1 MSASGNNFPHPFH
14 KVKADFEKLVSDLA
28 VIISGIA
35 ENEFKSNFRKQG
47 YEESGGSVTAWAK
60 RKGNIDSGR
69 ALLIKSGRLR
79 RGFKK
84 RPTDDTA
91 VVINDVP
98 YAKPLNEGSKKR
110 VNVRATTYKKKK
122 PNKKKQRP
130 VVYVKAHKRQNN
142 LPARPIMKDTEA
154 LHKKIDKRISLELK
168 KLL

>member
-1 MSASGNNFPHPFH
+1 MSANKFTHPF
-14 KVKADFEKLVSDLA
+14 KKAEAQFRKLVNDLPMI
-28 VIISGIA
+28 VSSVA
-35 ENEFKSNFRKQG
+35 ENEFKGNFRKQG
-47 YEESGGSVTAWAK
+47 YQENSGVIAWPK
-60 RKGNIDSGR
+60 RKNDKAQGR

-84 RPTDDTA
+84 RPTADTA

-110 VNVRATTYKKKK
+110 VNVKAAAYKRKK

-130 VVYVKAHKRQNN
+130 VIYVRAHKRQNN
-142 LPARPIMKDTEA
+142 LPARPFMKDTIA
-154 LHKKIDKRISLELK
+154 LRRLIDKRISSELK